1 MIDVV
6 ADTTRATVIVFLDVD
21 LWYPVIAWA
30 IDVDDQGDHQA
41 RAWPIILG
49 PLPPGYCV
57 FLDQSMAYL
66 FPEDQRR
73 FDSLE
78 EARAYGQSRRHGT

>member
-6 ADTTRATVIVFLDVD
+6 ADTTRAAVIVFLDVD

-30 IDVDDQGDHQA
+30 VDVDEHGDHAA

-57 FLDQSMAYL
+57 VLDRTLEYL
-66 FPEDQRR
+66 FPEEQRR
-73 FDSLE
+73 FDSLD
-78 EARAYGQSRRHGT
+78 EARAYGQSRRQGT